1 MTELHTF
8 PNDFLWGGAIAA
20 NQCEGAVLEDGKKFS
35 CADAMP
41 NGVFKDPVIPPQEF
55 YLKQTAIDFYHRY
68 KEDIRL
74 FAEMGFKV
82 FRFSLS
88 WSRIFPDGNE
98 LLPNEKGLEFYD
110 KVLDEL
116 EKYGIEPLVTISHY
130 EMPLN
135 LATAYGGWSNR
146 KLIDFYLRYAQTVF
160 KRYKGRVKYWLT
172 FNEINMILHAP
183 FNGGGLLPQ
192 DGKEVTLNQ
201 KYQAAHHQLVASA
214 LATKLGHQIDPENKI
229 GCMIAGSTIYPLT
242 PDPEDAMAALQKD
255 RRSLFFAD
263 VHCRGAYP
271 AYILRYFRENNISFE
286 VTDEDKEALKNTVDF
301 ISISYYS
308 SDCATIHT
316 EQASTTRGNIVFS
329 VKNPYLRRSD
339 WGYQIDPVGLRY
351 ILNQLYD
358 RYQLPIFIV
367 ENGLGAHDEL
377 IPDGKGG
384 YTVNDIYRIDFLRQH
399 LLQVREAIEDGVP
412 VMGYTSWAPIDLVS
426 QSECQLE
433 KRYGYIYVDRND
445 KGEGTLARW
454 RKRSFYWYKKVIAT
468 NGASLDEVPAKEMA
482 AAE

>member
-1 MTELHTF
+1 MNPKLTF
-8 PNDFLWGGAIAA
+8 PENFLWGGAIAA

-41 NGVFKDPVIPPQEF
+41 HGVFKDPVIPPPAF
-55 YLKQTAIDFYHRY
+55 YLKQTAVDFYHRY
-68 KEDIRL
+68 KEDIAL

-98 LLPNEKGLEFYD
+98 LMPNEKGLEFYD

-146 KLIDFYLRYAQTVF
+146 KLIDFYLRFAQTVF
-160 KRYKGRVKYWLT
+160 KRYQGRVKYWLT

-192 DGKEVTLNQ
+192 NGSEVTLNQ

-242 PDPEDAMAALQKD
+242 PDPEDAMAALWKD
-255 RRSLFFAD
+255 RSSLFFAD

-271 AYILRYFRENNISFE
+271 AYIQRYFRENNISFE
-286 VTDEDKEALKNTVDF
+286 VTEEDKLALKNTVDF

-308 SDCATIHT
+308 SDCATVHP
-316 EQASTTRGNIVFS
+316 ENADTTRGNIVFS
-329 VKNPYLRRSD
+329 VKNPCLKLSD
-339 WGYQIDPVGLRY
+339 WGYQIDPIGLRY

-367 ENGLGAHDEL
+367 ENGIGARDTL
-377 IPDGKGG
+377 IPDGKGS

-399 LLQVREAIEDGVP
+399 LLQVWEAIEDGVP
-412 VMGYTSWAPIDLVS
+412 VLGYTSWAPIDLVS

-445 KGEGTLARW
+445 KGEGTLNRY
-454 RKRSFYWYKKVIAT
+454 RKRSFYWYKKVIST
-468 NGASLDEVPAKEMA
+468 NGASLDETPANEM
-482 AAE
+482 EPNE

>member
-1 MTELHTF
+1 MGTVKTF
-8 PNDFLWGGAIAA
+8 PEGFLWGGAIAA

-41 NGVFKDPVIPPQEF
+41 NGVFKDPVIPPPEF

-68 KEDIRL
+68 KEDIAL

-82 FRFSLS
+82 LRFSLS
-88 WSRIFPDGNE
+88 WARIFPNGDE
-98 LLPNEKGLEFYD
+98 LQPNEKGLEFYD
-110 KVLDEL
+110 KILDEL

-135 LATAYGGWSNR
+135 LATAYCGWSNR
-146 KLIDFYLRYAQTVF
+146 KLIDFYLRFAQTVF
-160 KRYKGRVKYWLT
+160 ERYKGRVKYWLT

-183 FNGGGLLPQ
+183 FNGGGLLAQ
-192 DGKEVTLNQ
+192 NGGEVTLKQ

-214 LATKLGHQIDPENKI
+214 LATKMGHQIDPENKI
-229 GCMIAGSTIYPLT
+229 GCMIAGATIYPLT
-242 PDPEDAMAALQKD
+242 PAPEDAMAVIQKD

-263 VHCRGAYP
+263 VHCRGEYP
-271 AYILRYFRENNISFE
+271 AYIQRYFRENGILVE
-286 VTDEDKEALKNTVDF
+286 VTEEDKLALKNTVDF

-308 SDCATIHT
+308 SDCATAHP
-316 EQASTTRGNIVFS
+316 ESVDTTRGNIVFS
-329 VKNPYLRRSD
+329 VKNPCLTRSE
-339 WGYQIDPVGLRY
+339 WGYQIDPIGLRY

-367 ENGLGAHDEL
+367 ENGVGAKDEL

-399 LLQVREAIEDGVP
+399 LLQVREAIADGVP
-412 VMGYTSWAPIDLVS
+412 VLGYTSWAPIDLVS

-445 KGEGTLARW
+445 KGEGTLNRY
-454 RKRSFYWYKKVIAT
+454 RKRSFYWYKRVIAT
-468 NGASLDEVPAKEMA
+468 GGASLEELPTKEM
-482 AAE
+482 EKDV